1 MKKFEVW
8 GTLEKLTLLWNES
21 WLSLIPGS
29 CTGTYHK
36 FMFFLVHSALCLFL
50 WHFKISHMHAFQRN
64 LDNFRYDTD
73 VTQILNPHLCLQNH
87 KTNLFFTTSNLLV
100 KYSWFFW
107 KFSRS
112 LGGSIIS
119 RSKSQPNQVHHW
131 ILREQISRW
140 MHWLGQGLI
149 CLIMDPPN
157 V

>member
-1 MKKFEVW
+1 MSGRFRCDY
-8 GTLEKLTLLWNES
+8 LLLRWNRIS
-21 WLSLIPGS
+21 YF
-29 CTGTYHK
+29 TGNDI
-36 FMFFLVHSALCLFL
+36 SN
-50 WHFKISHMHAFQRN
+50 FKISWPCPDFTFKHGSLILPYSPPHAPHAFQLN

-107 KFSRS
+107 KFTRS

-131 ILREQISRW
+131 ILHEQISQW
-140 MHWLGQGLI
+140 MHWLGQCLI

-157 V
+157 T